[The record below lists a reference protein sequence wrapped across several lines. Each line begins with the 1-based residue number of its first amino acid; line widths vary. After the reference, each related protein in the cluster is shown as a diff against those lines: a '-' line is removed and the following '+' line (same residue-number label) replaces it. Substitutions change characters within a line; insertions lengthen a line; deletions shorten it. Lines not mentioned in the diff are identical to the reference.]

1 MFKIEEVKKWIQQAI
16 YFGRMLTEMLKEN
29 NKSLKSVALYM
40 RDGVNDK
47 KTLALYDKLYRYKR
61 EAINPP
67 NVLVDGVLNYL
78 KKFDKNLMVSDL
90 YSDWSEYDTKN

>member
-1 MFKIEEVKKWIQQAI
+1 MTSKFKIQKTAGALFWGNVD
-16 YFGRMLTEMLKEN
+16 EMLKD
-29 NKSLKSVALYM
+29 NKESLRSVALHM

-61 EAINPP
+61 EEINPQ

-78 KKFDKNLMVSDL
+78 KKFDENLMVSDL
-90 YSDWSEYDTKN
+90 YSDWSEYDAEI

>member
-1 MFKIEEVKKWIQQAI
+1 MNTAGNLFWTNV
-16 YFGRMLTEMLKEN
+16 TEMLKDN
-29 NKSLKSVALYM
+29 NESLRSVALYM

-67 NVLVDGVLNYL
+67 NVLADGVLNYL
-78 KKFDKNLMVSDL
+78 KKFDDNLMISDL
-90 YSDWSEYDTKN
+90 YSNWSEYDAEI

>member
-1 MFKIEEVKKWIQQAI
+1 MNAAGNLFWTNVTK
-16 YFGRMLTEMLKEN
+16 MLKEN

-40 RDGVNDK
+40 RDGINDK

-78 KKFDKNLMVSDL
+78 KQFDEFLTVGYM
-90 YSDWSEYDTKN
+90 YDELKEE

>member
-1 MFKIEEVKKWIQQAI
+1 MNTAGYLFWTNV
-16 YFGRMLTEMLKEN
+16 TETLKEN

-40 RDGVNDK
+40 RDGINDK

-67 NVLVDGVLNYL
+67 NVLIDGVLNYL
-78 KKFDKNLMVSDL
+78 KKFDENLMISDL
-90 YSDWSEYDTKN
+90 YSDWSEYDAEI

>member
-1 MFKIEEVKKWIQQAI
+1 MNTAGNLFWTNV
-16 YFGRMLTEMLKEN
+16 TEILKDN
-29 NKSLKSVALYM
+29 NKSLKNVALYM

-78 KKFDKNLMVSDL
+78 KKFDENLMLADL
-90 YSDWSEYDTKN
+90 YSDWSEYDAEN

>member
-1 MFKIEEVKKWIQQAI
+1 MNTAGNLFWTNVTK
-16 YFGRMLTEMLKEN
+16 MLKEN

-78 KKFDKNLMVSDL
+78 KKFDENLMISDL
-90 YSDWSEYDTKN
+90 YSDWSEYDAEN

>member
-1 MFKIEEVKKWIQQAI
+1 MNTAGNLFWTNV
-16 YFGRMLTEMLKEN
+16 TEMLKEN

-78 KKFDKNLMVSDL
+78 KKFDENLMLADL
-90 YSDWSEYDTKN
+90 YSDWSEYDAEI

>member
-1 MFKIEEVKKWIQQAI
+1 MTSKFNIQKTAGAL
-16 YFGRMLTEMLKEN
+16 FWGNVTEMLKD
-29 NKSLKSVALYM
+29 NKESLRSAALHM

-61 EAINPP
+61 EEINPP

-78 KKFDKNLMVSDL
+78 KKFDENLMVSDL
-90 YSDWSEYDTKN
+90 YSDWSEYDAEI

>member
-1 MFKIEEVKKWIQQAI
+1 MNTAGNLFWTNVTK
-16 YFGRMLTEMLKEN
+16 MLKEN

-67 NVLVDGVLNYL
+67 NVLIDGVLNYL
-78 KKFDKNLMVSDL
+78 KKFDENLMLADL
-90 YSDWSEYDTKN
+90 YSDWSEYDAEI

>member
-1 MFKIEEVKKWIQQAI
+1 MNTAGNLFWTNVTK
-16 YFGRMLTEMLKEN
+16 MLKDN

-40 RDGVNDK
+40 RDGINDK

-67 NVLVDGVLNYL
+67 NVLIDGVLNYL
-78 KKFDKNLMVSDL
+78 KKFDENLMVSDL
-90 YSDWSEYDTKN
+90 YSDWSEYDEHL

>member
-1 MFKIEEVKKWIQQAI
+1 MTSKFKIQKTAGTLFWGNVD
-16 YFGRMLTEMLKEN
+16 EMLKEN
-29 NKSLKSVALYM
+29 KESLRSVALHM
-40 RDGVNDK
+40 RDGINDK

-67 NVLVDGVLNYL
+67 NVLIDGVLNYL

-90 YSDWSEYDTKN
+90 YSDWSEYDAEI

>member
-1 MFKIEEVKKWIQQAI
+1 MNTAGNLFWTNV
-16 YFGRMLTEMLKEN
+16 TEILKDN
-29 NKSLKSVALYM
+29 NKSLKNVALYM

-67 NVLVDGVLNYL
+67 NVLIDGVLNYL
-78 KKFDKNLMVSDL
+78 KKFDEYLMFSDL
-90 YSDWSEYDTKN
+90 YAEE

>member
-1 MFKIEEVKKWIQQAI
+1 MNTAGNLFWTNATQ
-16 YFGRMLTEMLKEN
+16 MLKDN

-78 KKFDKNLMVSDL
+78 KKFDENLMISDL
-90 YSDWSEYDTKN
+90 YSDWSEYDAEI

>member
-1 MFKIEEVKKWIQQAI
+1 MNTAGNLFWTNVTQI
-16 YFGRMLTEMLKEN
+16 LKEN
-29 NKSLKSVALYM
+29 NKSLRSVAMHM

-67 NVLVDGVLNYL
+67 NVLANGVLNYL
-78 KKFDKNLMVSDL
+78 KKFDENLMISDL
-90 YSDWSEYDTKN
+90 YSDWSEYDAEN

>member
-1 MFKIEEVKKWIQQAI
+1 MNTAGNLFWTNV
-16 YFGRMLTEMLKEN
+16 TEMLKD
-29 NKSLKSVALYM
+29 NKESLRSIALYM

-67 NVLVDGVLNYL
+67 NVLIDGVLNYL
-78 KKFDKNLMVSDL
+78 KKFDENLMLADL
-90 YSDWSEYDTKN
+90 YSDWSEYDAEI

>member
-1 MFKIEEVKKWIQQAI
+1 MTFKFKIQKTPGALFWGNVE
-16 YFGRMLTEMLKEN
+16 EMLKDN
-29 NKSLKSVALYM
+29 KKSLRSVALYM

-67 NVLVDGVLNYL
+67 NVLANGVLNYL
-78 KKFDKNLMVSDL
+78 KKFDEYIMFSDL
-90 YSDWSEYDTKN
+90 YAEE

>member
-1 MFKIEEVKKWIQQAI
+1 MNTAGNLFWTNV
-16 YFGRMLTEMLKEN
+16 TEMLKD
-29 NKSLKSVALYM
+29 NKESLKSVALYM

-78 KKFDKNLMVSDL
+78 KKFDENLMISDL
-90 YSDWSEYDTKN
+90 YSDWSEYDAEN

>member
-1 MFKIEEVKKWIQQAI
+1 MNTAGNLFWTNV
-16 YFGRMLTEMLKEN
+16 TEILKDN

-67 NVLVDGVLNYL
+67 NVLAAGVLNYL
-78 KKFDKNLMVSDL
+78 KKFDEYLMFSDL
-90 YSDWSEYDTKN
+90 YAEE